1 MLQVQNL
8 DGKMQWLTDFK
19 GKVVLLNFWSTTC
32 PPCRVETP
40 WFVEFQKRW
49 EKDGFTVVGVSM
61 DDTADAIRKFNAQFG
76 VNYPMLAGRDV
87 EENIQKATGGI
98 WGMPTSFLIGR
109 DGKVLK
115 KHLGL
120 TLEGLAREGNQR
132 GAWSNRA
139 LKASNAGVG
148 PFHCRSS
155 TVSKTGMFVRRVARS
170 RNSNASSRSFSSVID
185 SAPGR
190 ATFTPQR
197 PPVLRNQLEVLELRE
212 HR

>member
-1 MLQVQNL
+1 VKVLSVVLMGLLVCDVVHIAAQPQPLALQVHNL

-61 DDTADAIRKFNAQFG
+61 DDTAAAIRKFNAQFS
-76 VNYPMLAGRDV
+76 VNYPMLTGREV
-87 EENIQKATGGI
+87 EDNLQKATGGI

-120 TLEGLAREGNQR
+120 TPKALLEKEI
-132 GAWSNRA
+132 SEA
-139 LKASNAGVG
+139 LG
-148 PFHCRSS
+148 H
-155 TVSKTGMFVRRVARS
+155 
-170 RNSNASSRSFSSVID
+170 
-185 SAPGR
+185 
-190 ATFTPQR
+190 R
-197 PPVLRNQLEVLELRE
+197 P
-212 HR
+212 

>member
-1 MLQVQNL
+1 VKILSLVLFGLLVCDVVHIAAQPQPLVLQVKTL
-8 DGKMQWLTDFK
+8 DGKLQWLTDFK

-40 WFVEFQKRW
+40 WFVEFQERW

-61 DDTADAIRKFNAQFG
+61 DDTVDAIGTFNAQFS

-120 TLEGLAREGNQR
+120 TPKAMLEKEI
-132 GAWSNRA
+132 SEA
-139 LKASNAGVG
+139 LG
-148 PFHCRSS
+148 R
-155 TVSKTGMFVRRVARS
+155 T
-170 RNSNASSRSFSSVID
+170 
-185 SAPGR
+185 AP
-190 ATFTPQR
+190 
-197 PPVLRNQLEVLELRE
+197 
-212 HR
+212 

>member
-1 MLQVQNL
+1 MKICGLVIVGLLACGAVEAHAQPQPMVLQVQNL

-19 GKVVLLNFWSTTC
+19 GKVVLLNFWSTNC

-61 DDTADAIRKFNAQFG
+61 DDTHDAIRKFNAQYS

-87 EENIQKATGGI
+87 EDNIQKATGGI
-98 WGMPTSFLIGR
+98 WGLPTSFLIGR

-120 TLEGLAREGNQR
+120 TPKAMLEKEI
-132 GAWSNRA
+132 SEA
-139 LKASNAGVG
+139 LG
-148 PFHCRSS
+148 R
-155 TVSKTGMFVRRVARS
+155 T
-170 RNSNASSRSFSSVID
+170 
-185 SAPGR
+185 AP
-190 ATFTPQR
+190 
-197 PPVLRNQLEVLELRE
+197 
-212 HR
+212 

>member
-1 MLQVQNL
+1 MKTVSVLVFALLVFGTIEVSAQPQPLVLQVQSL

-49 EKDGFTVVGVSM
+49 EKEGFTVVGVSM
-61 DDTADAIRKFNAQFG
+61 DDTADAIRKFNKQFS

-120 TLEGLAREGNQR
+120 TPKALLEKEI
-132 GAWSNRA
+132 SEA
-139 LKASNAGVG
+139 LG
-148 PFHCRSS
+148 R
-155 TVSKTGMFVRRVARS
+155 T
-170 RNSNASSRSFSSVID
+170 
-185 SAPGR
+185 AP
-190 ATFTPQR
+190 
-197 PPVLRNQLEVLELRE
+197 
-212 HR
+212 

>member
-1 MLQVQNL
+1 MKTLSLVLFGLLVCDVVHINAQPQPLILQVQNL

-61 DDTADAIRKFNAQFG
+61 DDTTDAIRKFNAQFG

-87 EENIQKATGGI
+87 EENIQKAAGGI
-98 WGMPTSFLIGR
+98 WGLPTSFLIGR
-109 DGKVLK
+109 DGRVLK

-120 TLEGLAREGNQR
+120 TSKALLEKEI
-132 GAWSNRA
+132 SEA
-139 LKASNAGVG
+139 LG
-148 PFHCRSS
+148 R
-155 TVSKTGMFVRRVARS
+155 T
-170 RNSNASSRSFSSVID
+170 
-185 SAPGR
+185 AP
-190 ATFTPQR
+190 
-197 PPVLRNQLEVLELRE
+197 
-212 HR
+212 

>member
-1 MLQVQNL
+1 MRTLSLVLFGLVAFGGVEATAQPQPLVLQVQNL

-19 GKVVLLNFWSTTC
+19 GQVVLLNFWSTTC
-32 PPCRVETP
+32 PPCRAETP

-61 DDTADAIRKFNAQFG
+61 DDTVDAIRKFNALFS

-120 TLEGLAREGNQR
+120 TPKPMLEKEI
-132 GAWSNRA
+132 SEA
-139 LKASNAGVG
+139 L
-148 PFHCRSS
+148 
-155 TVSKTGMFVRRVARS
+155 RR
-170 RNSNASSRSFSSVID
+170 
-185 SAPGR
+185 SAP
-190 ATFTPQR
+190 
-197 PPVLRNQLEVLELRE
+197 
-212 HR
+212 

>member
-1 MLQVQNL
+1 M
-8 DGKMQWLTDFK
+8 
-19 GKVVLLNFWSTTC
+19 VLLNFWSTTC

-87 EENIQKATGGI
+87 EENIQKAAGGI
-98 WGMPTSFLIGR
+98 WGLPTSFLIGR

-120 TLEGLAREGNQR
+120 TSKALLEKEI
-132 GAWSNRA
+132 SEA
-139 LKASNAGVG
+139 LG
-148 PFHCRSS
+148 R
-155 TVSKTGMFVRRVARS
+155 T
-170 RNSNASSRSFSSVID
+170 
-185 SAPGR
+185 AP
-190 ATFTPQR
+190 
-197 PPVLRNQLEVLELRE
+197 
-212 HR
+212 

>member
-1 MLQVQNL
+1 VRTLSLVLFGLLVGDVVHIAAQPQPLVLQVQNL

-40 WFVEFQKRW
+40 WFVEFQQRW

-61 DDTADAIRKFNAQFG
+61 DDTADAIRKFNAQFS

-87 EENIQKATGGI
+87 EENIQKAAGGI
-98 WGMPTSFLIGR
+98 WGLPTSFLIGR

-120 TLEGLAREGNQR
+120 TPKALLEKEI
-132 GAWSNRA
+132 SEA
-139 LKASNAGVG
+139 L
-148 PFHCRSS
+148 
-155 TVSKTGMFVRRVARS
+155 RR
-170 RNSNASSRSFSSVID
+170 
-185 SAPGR
+185 
-190 ATFTPQR
+190 R
-197 PPVLRNQLEVLELRE
+197 P
-212 HR
+212 

>member
-1 MLQVQNL
+1 MRTLSLVLFGLLVGDVVHIAAQPQPLVLQVQNL

-40 WFVEFQKRW
+40 WFVEFQQRW

-61 DDTADAIRKFNAQFG
+61 DDTADAIRKFNAQFS

-87 EENIQKATGGI
+87 EENIQKAAGGI
-98 WGMPTSFLIGR
+98 WGLPTSFLIGR

-120 TLEGLAREGNQR
+120 TPKALLEKEI
-132 GAWSNRA
+132 SEA
-139 LKASNAGVG
+139 L
-148 PFHCRSS
+148 
-155 TVSKTGMFVRRVARS
+155 RR
-170 RNSNASSRSFSSVID
+170 
-185 SAPGR
+185 
-190 ATFTPQR
+190 R
-197 PPVLRNQLEVLELRE
+197 P
-212 HR
+212 

>member
-1 MLQVQNL
+1 MKTICMVVVLLAVGGIDAAAQQQPLVLQVPNL
-8 DGKMQWLTDFK
+8 EGKKQWLTDFK

-49 EKDGFTVVGVSM
+49 EQDGFTVVGVSM
-61 DDTADAIRKFNAQFG
+61 DDTAEAIRTFNAQFG

-120 TLEGLAREGNQR
+120 TP
-132 GAWSNRA
+132 
-139 LKASNAGVG
+139 KA
-148 PFHCRSS
+148 
-155 TVSKTGMFVRRVARS
+155 
-170 RNSNASSRSFSSVID
+170 
-185 SAPGR
+185 
-190 ATFTPQR
+190 
-197 PPVLRNQLEVLELRE
+197 VLEKEISEALGRTVP
-212 HR
+212 

>member
-1 MLQVQNL
+1 MKTFSLVLFGLLVCDVAHITAQPQPLVLQVQNL

-61 DDTADAIRKFNAQFG
+61 DDTADAIRKFNAQFN

-87 EENIQKATGGI
+87 EENIQKAAGGI
-98 WGMPTSFLIGR
+98 WGLPTSFLIGR
-109 DGKVLK
+109 NGKVLK

-120 TLEGLAREGNQR
+120 TPKAMLEKEISA
-132 GAWSNRA
+132 A
-139 LKASNAGVG
+139 LG
-148 PFHCRSS
+148 R
-155 TVSKTGMFVRRVARS
+155 TV
-170 RNSNASSRSFSSVID
+170 
-185 SAPGR
+185 P
-190 ATFTPQR
+190 
-197 PPVLRNQLEVLELRE
+197 
-212 HR
+212 